1 MCDFKNIILLT
12 SLFIS
17 CNNNAL
23 VKTASENKLID
34 SLFITTPENAIK
46 LTQFTSDFILKNK
59 IDEWP
64 DFISFKESME
74 DLSKLNPKGVIIFL
88 SELYKITKQ
97 LLQSPFPKTFDGL
110 PVYSRIKVVQTQIIK
125 CHFYASNN
133 QSQKLNNSLDE
144 LYLEYNVLL
153 NRMISFV
160 EEREIP
166 LDSFEN
172 NILINQVSKTYPAF
186 SKK

>member
-166 LDSFEN
+166 LDSFKN
-172 NILINQVSKTYPAF
+172 NMLINQVSKTYPAF

>member
-1 MCDFKNIILLT
+1 MSGFKYIILLT
-12 SLFIS
+12 LLFIS
-17 CNNNAL
+17 CNNNTL
-23 VKTASENKLID
+23 VKHASKNKLID
-34 SLFITTPENAIK
+34 SLFITTPENAVK

-64 DFISFKESME
+64 DFILFKESME

-133 QSQKLNNSLDE
+133 QSKKLNDSLDE
-144 LYLEYNVLL
+144 LYVEYNILL
-153 NRMISFV
+153 NRMVSFI
-160 EEREIP
+160 EERQIP
-166 LDSFEN
+166 LDSIGFN
-172 NILINQVSKTYPAF
+172 YNDSGF
-186 SKK
+186 

>member
-1 MCDFKNIILLT
+1 MSVFKNITLLT
-12 SLFIS
+12 LLFIS

-23 VKTASENKLID
+23 IKDPSADKLID
-34 SLFITTPENAIK
+34 SLFITTPENAVK

-64 DFISFKESME
+64 DFILFKESME

-144 LYLEYNVLL
+144 LYLEYNILL
-153 NRMISFV
+153 SRMVSFV

-166 LDSFEN
+166 LDSFGN
-172 NILINQVSKTYPAF
+172 NKLINQVSKTYPAF

>member
-1 MCDFKNIILLT
+1 MSGFKNIILFTLF
-12 SLFIS
+12 FIS
-17 CNNNAL
+17 CNNNSL
-23 VKTASENKLID
+23 IKQTSTNKLTD
-34 SLFITTPENAIK
+34 SLFITTPENAVK
-46 LTQFTSDFILKNK
+46 LTQLTSDFILKNK
-59 IDEWP
+59 IDQWP
-64 DFISFKESME
+64 DFILFKESIE

-97 LLQSPFPKTFDGL
+97 LLKSPFPKPFDGL

-133 QSQKLNNSLDE
+133 QSKKLNKSLDE
-144 LYLEYNVLL
+144 LYLEYNILL
-153 NRMISFV
+153 SRMVSFV

-166 LDSFEN
+166 LDSFGK
-172 NILINQVSKTYPAF
+172 NIMINQDSKTYPAF

>member
-46 LTQFTSDFILKNK
+46 LTQFTSDFILQNK

-64 DFISFKESME
+64 DFILFKESME

-144 LYLEYNVLL
+144 LYLEYNILL

-166 LDSFEN
+166 LDSFRN
-172 NILINQVSKTYPAF
+172 NILINQDSKTYPAF

>member
-1 MCDFKNIILLT
+1 MYDFKNIILLT
-12 SLFIS
+12 LLFIS

-23 VKTASENKLID
+23 VKSASENKLID
-34 SLFITTPENAIK
+34 SLFITTPENAVK
-46 LTQFTSDFILKNK
+46 LTQFTPDFILKNK

-64 DFISFKESME
+64 DFILFKESME

-88 SELYKITKQ
+88 SELYNITKQ

-144 LYLEYNVLL
+144 LYLEYNILL
-153 NRMISFV
+153 SRMVSFV

-166 LDSFEN
+166 LDSFGN
-172 NILINQVSKTYPAF
+172 NIMINHDSKTYPAF

>member
-1 MCDFKNIILLT
+1 MFVFNNIILLT
-12 SLFIS
+12 LLFIS

-23 VKTASENKLID
+23 VKHPSKDKLID
-34 SLFITTPENAIK
+34 SLFITTPENAVK
-46 LTQFTSDFILKNK
+46 PTKFTSNFILKNK
-59 IDEWP
+59 IDQWP
-64 DFISFKESME
+64 DFILFKESME

-144 LYLEYNVLL
+144 LYLEYNILL
-153 NRMISFV
+153 SRMVSFV
-160 EEREIP
+160 EEQEIP
-166 LDSFEN
+166 LDSFGN
-172 NILINQVSKTYPAF
+172 NIIINHDSKTYPAF

>member
-1 MCDFKNIILLT
+1 MSIFKIIILLT
-12 SLFIS
+12 LFFIS

-23 VKTASENKLID
+23 VKSASENKLID
-34 SLFITTPENAIK
+34 SLIITTPENAVK

-64 DFISFKESME
+64 DFILFKESME

-110 PVYSRIKVVQTQIIK
+110 PIYSRIKVVQTQIIK

-144 LYLEYNVLL
+144 LYLEYNILL
-153 NRMISFV
+153 SRMVSFV

-166 LDSFEN
+166 LDSFGN
-172 NILINQVSKTYPAF
+172 NKLIYQVSKTYPAF

>member
-64 DFISFKESME
+64 DFILFKESME

-133 QSQKLNNSLDE
+133 QSLKLNNSLDK
-144 LYLEYNVLL
+144 LYLEYNILL
-153 NRMISFV
+153 SRMVSFV

-166 LDSFEN
+166 LDSFRN
-172 NILINQVSKTYPAF
+172 NILINHDSKTYPAF